1 MVDNITNQV
10 DSCTLMLFCAVDLK
24 SKENPNGHCQKISA
38 LYNMF
43 EIDAKHTV
51 WDKWNGVSKSI
62 TLRRK
67 LNCSS
72 EELQKEFKKAFPV
85 INGMART
92 LRLSHKSL
100 VLKS

>member
-10 DSCTLMLFCAVDLK
+10 GSCTLMLFSALDLK
-24 SKENPNGHCQKISA
+24 SKENLNGHCQKISA
-38 LYNMF
+38 LYMF
-43 EIDAKHTV
+43 GVDAKHTV
-51 WDKWNGVSKSI
+51 QDKWNGVSKSI

-72 EELQKEFKKAFPV
+72 EELQKKFKKAFPV
-85 INGMART
+85 INGTART